1 MPKSCATRAEF
12 LSVLPEFRTFGP
24 TSTGQVTVNFATAG
38 DTFTITSGN
47 ELLPK
52 SITFTGSFT
61 PTLGTEFQ
69 SDASPEEIAASLAAS
84 INVRGELCKASH
96 VGAVIYL
103 ESIETGVDGLH
114 TLSCAPL
121 AAFTLPPDG
130 KLTGG
135 AALIDQALAC
145 ACSQINL
152 ECWGKKA
159 QCAHIYLTA
168 HMLTVAA
175 GGEAGPVESRKIDK
189 IEEKFGTIWNPDL
202 DPSFGTTKWGRL
214 YLQLKSTLLILP
226 VAGRRHLVAPGRIRG
241 WWYC

>member
-1 MPKSCATRAEF
+1 MATINNRSPYALAVAAREFSKIIDPESVGTVPDDVVAAWAKSEPGLSLLEQGLVSVQVEKAAPKSKSKKP
-12 LSVLPEFRTFGP
+12 SVKTLIGRVKSIDSVDELTAMEFRTFGP

-114 TLSCAPL
+114 TLSCDPL

-145 ACSQINL
+145 ACSQH
-152 ECWGKKA
+152 A
-159 QCAHIYLTA
+159 D
-168 HMLTVAA
+168 
-175 GGEAGPVESRKIDK
+175 SR
-189 IEEKFGTIWNPDL
+189 
-202 DPSFGTTKWGRL
+202 S
-214 YLQLKSTLLILP
+214 
-226 VAGRRHLVAPGRIRG
+226 GRRGGAG
-241 WWYC
+241 